1 MPVMIGVDPHKASHT
16 AAALDEH
23 GHLLGQQ
30 RVPATLDGY
39 RLLRRWA
46 GRWPQRCWAV
56 EGAHGIGRALAQ
68 RLVGDGE
75 QVLDVPAKLA
85 ARVRVLSVG
94 HGRKSDPHDAVSVAI
109 AARSVPHLRR
119 VGVEDQAV
127 VLHLLTKRREDL
139 VAARTQTIN
148 RLHRLLMDL
157 VPGGARRNLTAKR
170 AAALLIAVTPAG
182 APAVIR
188 WQLAGEFVADVRQ
201 LEQRIAA
208 VEARI
213 KTAVAQ
219 ANTSL
224 LELFGVGPVLAATFL
239 GEVGDIRR
247 FPSKHHFAAHT
258 GTAPQEASSGQ
269 VIRHRLSR
277 AGDRKLNH
285 ALYMMAMVQVRRPS
299 AGQAYYRRKLAEG
312 KSARRRCAVS
322 LAEYRRCDPES
333 WVMAPR
339 EASGDGLVAVP
350 PDGQFQSCRPW
361 RSEALQT
368 GVRDLPRRGPN
379 NEEPATRASTTCGV
393 TQRLQREVRCS
404 SAGTGRAPLMM

>member
-16 AAALDEH
+16 AAALDEN
-23 GHLLGQQ
+23 GQPLDQQ
-30 RVPATLDGY
+30 RIPATLDGY
-39 RLLRRWA
+39 RQLRQWA

-75 QVLDVPAKLA
+75 QVVDVPAKLA

-94 HGRKSDPHDAVSVAI
+94 HGRKSDPDDAVSVAV
-109 AARSVPHLRR
+109 AARNAPRLRQ
-119 VGVEDQAV
+119 VAVEDQAT

-148 RLHRLLMDL
+148 RLHRLLVDL

-170 AAALLIAVTPAG
+170 AAALLAAVTPAG
-182 APAVIR
+182 EPAVIR
-188 WQLAGEFVADVRQ
+188 WQLAADLIADIGQ
-201 LEQRIAA
+201 LDQQIAT
-208 VEARI
+208 VDARI

-219 ANTSL
+219 SNTSL
-224 LELFGVGPVLAATFL
+224 VQLFGVGPVLAATFL
-239 GEVGDIRR
+239 GEIGDIGR

-258 GTAPQEASSGQ
+258 GTAPLEASSGQ

-299 AGQAYYRRKLAEG
+299 TGQAYYQRKLAEG
-312 KSARRRCAVS
+312 KSAKEALRCLKRRLSDAVYRC
-322 LAEYRRCDPES
+322 
-333 WVMAPR
+333 
-339 EASGDGLVAVP
+339 LVA
-350 PDGQFQSCRPW
+350 D
-361 RSEALQT
+361 
-368 GVRDLPRRGPN
+368 
-379 NEEPATRASTTCGV
+379 
-393 TQRLQREVRCS
+393 QRLAVAAS
-404 SAGTGRAPLMM
+404 

>member
-1 MPVMIGVDPHKASHT
+1 MPVTIGVDPHKASHT

-30 RVPATLDGY
+30 RITATLEGY
-39 RLLRRWA
+39 QALRQWA
-46 GRWPQRCWAV
+46 GQWEDRRWAV

-94 HGRKSDPHDAVSVAI
+94 HGRKSDPHDAISVAI
-109 AARSVPHLRR
+109 AARSVPCLRQ

-127 VLHLLTKRREDL
+127 VLHLLTKRRQDL

-148 RLHRLLMDL
+148 RLHRLMDL
-157 VPGGARRNLTAKR
+157 VPGG
-170 AAALLIAVTPAG
+170 VTPAG
-182 APAVIR
+182 APAVTR
-188 WQLAGEFVADVRQ
+188 WQLATELVADVRQ
-201 LEQRIAA
+201 LEERIAT

-219 ANTSL
+219 SNTTL
-224 LELFGVGPVLAATFL
+224 LELFGVGPVLAARFL
-239 GEVGDIRR
+239 GEVGDIGR
-247 FPSKHHFAAHT
+247 FPTKHHFAAHT
-258 GTAPQEASSGQ
+258 GTAPLEASSGP

-277 AGDRKLNH
+277 AGDRKRNH

-312 KSARRRCAVS
+312 KS
-322 LAEYRRCDPES
+322 
-333 WVMAPR
+333 PR
-339 EASGDGLVAVP
+339 EALRCLKRRLSDAVYRCLLADQHRQPSPVGLA
-350 PDGQFQSCRPW
+350 
-361 RSEALQT
+361 
-368 GVRDLPRRGPN
+368 
-379 NEEPATRASTTCGV
+379 
-393 TQRLQREVRCS
+393 
-404 SAGTGRAPLMM
+404 